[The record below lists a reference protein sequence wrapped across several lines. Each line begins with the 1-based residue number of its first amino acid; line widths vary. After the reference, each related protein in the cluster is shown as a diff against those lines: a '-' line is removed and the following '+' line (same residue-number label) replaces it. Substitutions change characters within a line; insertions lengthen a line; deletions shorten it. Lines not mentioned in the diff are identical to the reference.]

1 VPDDERS
8 ELEKS
13 RQALAEAKQA
23 ARDANLTRPAD
34 QAEQEGA
41 PAEQPPHQE
50 DDDHF
55 SPS

>member
-1 VPDDERS
+1 MPDDRNDPLAES
-8 ELEKS
+8 K
-13 RQALAEAKQA
+13 QALAEAKEA
-23 ARDANLTRPAD
+23 ARDAKLTRPAE

-41 PAEQPPHQE
+41 PTEHPPHQE